1 VCVVPPY
8 PTSESCAALL
18 TSARTLHGLH
28 RRLLREDST
37 QCSALRAN
45 VLAAVADHGPLR
57 PSALAEHLR
66 IDGSVVSR
74 QLHCLDAD
82 GLVERIADPADGR
95 AQLVRVTTPGRDYLD
110 GLRRRASS
118 ALAARLD
125 GWSDDDVDTLAELLL
140 RLEHSLTLDHSP
152 IPEHSIVEHRLTAP
166 EKGTTA

>member
-1 VCVVPPY
+1 VTPHPS
-8 PTSESCAALL
+8 SESCAALL

-28 RRLLREDST
+28 RRMLREDST
-37 QCSALRAN
+37 QCSALRAT

-110 GLRRRASS
+110 GLRRRAGS
-118 ALAARLD
+118 ALAGRLA
-125 GWSDDDVDTLAELLL
+125 GWSDDDVGTLAGLLL
-140 RLEHSLTLDHSP
+140 RLENSLT
-152 IPEHSIVEHRLTAP
+152 VEHGPTVADRVTAP